1 MLVVVST
8 RLTQLAARTQRNP
21 SQSTPSPLPWLQRT
35 GQLTD
40 DSVLIGEVVDLLIH
54 LRLRFRDRNPQDWEV
69 AAEQPVRTGLAF
81 VDAVS
86 RLSAV
91 GESLPVRVEIATG
104 LLVRGN
110 LLGSAT
116 AQQRSVVCR

>member
-1 MLVVVST
+1 MST

-21 SQSTPSPLPWLQRT
+21 SPLPWLQRT
-35 GQLTD
+35 GQVTD
-40 DSVLIGEVVDLLIH
+40 DSVLNVEVVDLLIH
-54 LRLRFRDRNPQDWEV
+54 LRFRVRDRSPQDWEV

-91 GESLPVRVEIATG
+91 GESLLVRVEIATG
-104 LLVRGN
+104 LLVSGN
-110 LLGSAT
+110 LLGSAHGRAT
-116 AQQRSVVCR
+116 QRRVQMR